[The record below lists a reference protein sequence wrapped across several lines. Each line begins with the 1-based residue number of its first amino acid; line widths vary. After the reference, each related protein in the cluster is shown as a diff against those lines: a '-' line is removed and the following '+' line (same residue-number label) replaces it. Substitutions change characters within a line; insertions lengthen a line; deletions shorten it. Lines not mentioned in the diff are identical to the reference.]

1 MTILPVQVHRWK
13 SSVALEHVRIAAEV
27 TPTAL
32 VTNFISRKS
41 FINTLTV
48 LATMILSQLRVYYQ
62 LWSHGGSESSYFSF
76 DSRATRGISL
86 KQVRKFMII
95 QWTDIFHIIGS
106 VLHIVILWELK
117 GLASACQNASECIE
131 LSVIFFFKLSSY
143 VRMGY
148 GTPSCTA
155 PLPNP

>member
-1 MTILPVQVHRWK
+1 
-13 SSVALEHVRIAAEV
+13 
-27 TPTAL
+27 
-32 VTNFISRKS
+32 
-41 FINTLTV
+41 
-48 LATMILSQLRVYYQ
+48 
-62 LWSHGGSESSYFSF
+62 
-76 DSRATRGISL
+76 
-86 KQVRKFMII
+86 MII